1 MKIYALVVFL
11 LVSGWSLGQVVPYKV
26 MAKIKPEYR
35 AYFKQNLVTHPDL
48 IDIFENQID
57 QTLHKWP
64 NHSLPRSASNEWV
77 DLSLIFEFTVNNR
90 YATGKVIHQLSNSGL
105 FEYVEPKYNSAIVD
119 SPNDPELNMQ
129 FYLTQIEALAAWD
142 IWQGDANTV
151 VAIIDTGSDMDHPDL
166 VDNMVVRS
174 EEPQDGIDN
183 DNNGKIDDYTGWDF
197 VDNDNY
203 PNADVNDHGVHVAGL
218 SSASTNNATGVAGT
232 GYNCSFLTVR
242 AGENNNISYGYEGLV
257 YAADAGADVINCSW
271 GSSNFSNFASDVVRY
286 ATLNKDALVVAAAGN
301 NGAEIDFYPAAYE
314 YALAVTSVDDNDS
327 RSGFS
332 NYGYWIDITAPGAGL
347 YNTINNGEYGTKV
360 GTSMASPVVAGAAAL
375 VRSKYPNFTALQT
388 KEHLKSTAYYN
399 FQGNL
404 NQGYENKLGS
414 GRLNLYQALN
424 APLTQ
429 PAVDANRIEVSD
441 NGDNIF
447 LIGDT
452 LDITAF
458 FTNYLARAENLVA
471 QISIIE
477 GQNALQIVDPQFP
490 LGSLDTYEYKSNSND
505 PFQVVIT
512 PSAQVNET
520 VVIGISSFNSSYST
534 TDFLSFDVNV
544 DYQNIES
551 ENLVLTINSSSRL
564 GYSQKDQQGGL
575 GLRYKES
582 RTLLYEGGFMV
593 GNIQAGEIN
602 VSDAVRN
609 SPGSIDSDFSELTPV
624 LQQPLM
630 SNEYQR
636 LSTSFTDTLS
646 LADKVGLAVSK
657 EAYSIDLEGHEDYII
672 LEYDVIN
679 LTAEAKNK
687 LAAGIFTD
695 FDIAAYDNN
704 KAYTDFQRYLVFTEY
719 TGGRAPLAGVQL
731 LYPSNFTAYCI
742 DNVNGAS
749 NDINIFDS
757 FDSGEKYTTLTQ
769 WRTGAGDNFDLGNDV
784 VHICAANHGIL
795 PPGATAKFVFAIH
808 AAEDLASLKASADSA
823 YIHFNGNLPTSTT
836 ELSSSESQVTVS
848 PNPTRGIITLSSTE
862 TPERIEVFS
871 INGELVREFKMGS
884 YKQDIEL
891 PDEKGMYLIKV
902 FTSTSVYLEKVI
914 RY

>member
-1 MKIYALVVFL
+1 MKVYSIIVFL
-11 LVSGWSLGQVVPYKV
+11 LLSSWTLGQAVPHKI
-26 MAKIKPEYR
+26 MAKIKPEFKG
-35 AYFKQNLVTHPDL
+35 YFKQNLVTHPDL
-48 IDIFENQID
+48 IGLFEKQID

-64 NHSLPRSASNEWV
+64 NHSLPRNVSNEWV
-77 DLSLIFEFTVNNR
+77 DLSLIFEFTVNGR
-90 YATGKVIHQLSNSGL
+90 YSTGKVINQLSSSGI
-105 FEYVEPKYNSAIVD
+105 FEYVEPKYNAFIVD
-119 SPNDPELNMQ
+119 SPNDPELNLQ
-129 FYLTQIEALAAWD
+129 FYLTQIEAIAAWD

-166 VDNMVVRS
+166 MDNMVERS

-218 SSASTNNATGVAGT
+218 SSASTNNATGVAGS
-232 GYNCSFLTVR
+232 GYNCSLLTVR

-271 GSSNFSNFASDVVRY
+271 GSPNFSNFAADIVRY

-301 NGAEIDFYPAAYE
+301 NGAEIDFYPAAYD
-314 YALAVTSVDDNDS
+314 YALSVTSVDDNDS

-347 YNTINNGEYGTKV
+347 YNTINDGEYGTKV
-360 GTSMASPVVAGAAAL
+360 GTSMASPLVAGAAAL

-388 KEHLKSTAYYN
+388 KEHLKSTAFSN

-404 NQGYENKLGS
+404 NVGFENKLGS
-414 GRLNLYQALN
+414 GRLNMYQALN
-424 APLTQ
+424 NPLTQ
-429 PAVDANRIEVSD
+429 PAIDANRINVTD
-441 NGDNIF
+441 NGDNVF

-471 QISIIE
+471 QISVIE
-477 GQNALQIVDPQFP
+477 GQNALQIIDPQFT

-512 PSAQVNET
+512 PSAAVNET

-534 TDFLSFDVNV
+534 TDFLSIDVNV

-551 ENLVLTINSSSRL
+551 KNLALTINSSSRL
-564 GYSQKDQQGGL
+564 GYSRKDQQGGI

-593 GNIQAGEIN
+593 GNISAGEID

-609 SPGSIDSDFSELTPV
+609 SPGGADSDFSELTPV
-624 LQQPLM
+624 RQQSLM

-646 LADKVGLAVSK
+646 LADKVGLSVSTD
-657 EAYSIDLEGHEDYII
+657 AYSIDLEGHEDYII
-672 LEYDVIN
+672 LEYDVTNI
-679 LTAEAKNK
+679 TADAKNN

-719 TGGRAPLAGVQL
+719 TGGRAPVAGVQL
-731 LYPSNFTAYCI
+731 LYPSNFNVYCI

-749 NDINIFDS
+749 NGINMFDT
-757 FDSGEKYTTLTQ
+757 FDSGEKYTTLTE
-769 WRTGAGDNFDLGNDV
+769 WRTGAGDLFDLGNDV
-784 VHICAANHGIL
+784 VHICASDYGNL
-795 PPGATAKFVFAIH
+795 PPGSTAKFVFAIH
-808 AAEDLASLKASADSA
+808 AAEDISSLQASADSA
-823 YIHFNGNLPTSTT
+823 YKYFNGNLPTSTE
-836 ELSSSESQVTVS
+836 ELSTSESEVNIS
-848 PNPTRGIITLSSTE
+848 PNPTRGIITLSSTDL
-862 TPERIEVFS
+862 PERIEVFS
-871 INGELVREFKMGS
+871 INGELVQEFKNGS
-884 YKQDIEL
+884 YKQNIEL
-891 PDEKGMYLIKV
+891 PAEKGMYLIKI
-902 FTSTSVYLEKVI
+902 FTSTSVYLRKVI